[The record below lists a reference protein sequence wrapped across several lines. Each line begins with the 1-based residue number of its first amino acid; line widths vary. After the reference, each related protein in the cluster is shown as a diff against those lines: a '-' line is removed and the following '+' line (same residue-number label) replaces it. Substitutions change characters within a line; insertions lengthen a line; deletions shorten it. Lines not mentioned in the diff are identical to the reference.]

1 MSQGM
6 TPYDFVQ
13 QVFYAQEKVRL
24 DMWPTDDKYKEVLM
38 EANLI
43 LDELQSIEDWTWLRE
58 PLVLGPVGIPPHDI
72 SRPHGP
78 YMPHGPNHPHHDHIP
93 EFPLPHW
100 VYKPSTLNHDTLRL
114 YRLKPHHHPHLL
126 DHPGHEH
133 AIDMNDLIM
142 TGYIE
147 VPLCS
152 AGEASWRKE
161 RQFTGYGQIH
171 MPDFRLRAANMGGTI
186 TFNRPLTPHERN
198 RRVAVLDV
206 QRRLQHLHIC
216 DEWCKGVDPES
227 PISYER
233 DKNTGLF
240 INPCAR
246 IEKRIFTEIPDPN
259 YMVIATAS
267 RHGEGSP
274 PAQARIMGLQDQAQK
289 ILSAMRQNDAAAT
302 DADYLEWDVPGYYE
316 VI

>member
-1 MSQGM
+1 MSEGM

-43 LDELQSIEDWTWLRE
+43 LDELQTTEDWTWLRE
-58 PLVLGPVGIPPHDI
+58 PLVLGPLGHHGHDHMV
-72 SRPHGP
+72 PHGP
-78 YMPHGPNHPHHDHIP
+78 GGIGGHLSHIP
-93 EFPLPHW
+93 EFQLPHW
-100 VYKPSTLNHDTLRL
+100 VYKPSTLNHDSLRL
-114 YRLKPHHHPHLL
+114 YRLKPHHPHH
-126 DHPGHEH
+126 DQYHEH
-133 AIDMNDLIM
+133 YHEHGIDMHDLM
-142 TGYIE
+142 LQDYIE
-147 VPLCS
+147 VPFCS
-152 AGEASWRKE
+152 PGDASWRKE
-161 RQFTGYGQIH
+161 RQFAGNGQIH
-171 MPDFRLRAANMGGTI
+171 LPDFRLRAANMGGTI

-206 QRRLQHLHIC
+206 QRRMEHLHIC
-216 DEWCKGVDPES
+216 NEWCKGVDPDQ

-233 DKNTGLF
+233 DTETGLF

-246 IEKRIFTEIPDPN
+246 IEKRIFTEIPDPL
-259 YMVIATAS
+259 YMVITTAA

-274 PAQARIMGLQDQAQK
+274 PAQARIMGLQDQSQK

-302 DADYLEWDVPGYYE
+302 DADYLEWDVPGYFE
-316 VI
+316 VV